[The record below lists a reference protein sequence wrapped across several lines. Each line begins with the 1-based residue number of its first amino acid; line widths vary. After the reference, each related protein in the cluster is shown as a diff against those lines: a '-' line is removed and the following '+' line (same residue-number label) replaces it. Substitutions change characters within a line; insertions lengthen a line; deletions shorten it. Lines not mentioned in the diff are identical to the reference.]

1 MLQAISPERSLRP
14 LRPITGLL
22 LAAGRGTRFDPAGKQ
37 NKLLQLLPDGN
48 AVALAAAKNLL
59 ESLSSVLAIV
69 RPGTDILASQ
79 LHALGCEITV
89 CPNAEEGMAASLVHG
104 LTCASD
110 AGGWVIALADM
121 PYIQP
126 TTIRMMADT
135 LVDGVPIAVPTYQ
148 GQRGHPVAFGRVHL
162 PELMQLRG
170 DQGARRLLKA
180 FPVIEIP
187 TDDPGIVQD
196 IDCADDLQPGGF
208 LRS

>member
-1 MLQAISPERSLRP
+1 MLQAISPERP
-14 LRPITGLL
+14 LRSITGLL
-22 LAAGRGTRFDPAGKQ
+22 LAAGRGTRFDPTGKH
-37 NKLLQLLPDGN
+37 NKLLQPLPNGN

-59 ESLSSVLAIV
+59 ASLPSVLAIV
-69 RPGTDILASQ
+69 RPGADSLALQ
-79 LHALGCEITV
+79 LHALGCEIAV
-89 CPNAEEGMAASLVHG
+89 CPSADEGMAASLVHG

-126 TTIRMMADT
+126 TTIRMLANALAD
-135 LVDGVPIAVPTYQ
+135 GAPIAVPTYQ
-148 GQRGHPVAFGRVHL
+148 GRRGHPVAFGRAHL

-180 FPVIEIP
+180 FPVIEIA

-196 IDCADDLQPGGF
+196 IDRAEDLQQGC
-208 LRS
+208 LMRS